1 MDQIKIGKFIAECR
15 KKNNLTQMQLAE
27 KLNITDRAIS
37 KWENGKGMP
46 DSSIMLDLCNELKIS
61 VNELLCGELI
71 EMNNYNKVAEKTLLE
86 MAQKEEMQNKKL
98 MMYENVIG
106 FSSAI
111 SFLILIFVTSFL
123 VENNIA
129 KIVLFILAFILLIIG
144 VFNDALYTIGTN
156 VKITYDGTIL
166 ESYPAQ
172 VKATKIEI
180 KSAENFEIL
189 FKDRQ
194 PIDSYNKIYV
204 VLDKSETDKYNYTI
218 YAYDG
223 SVNIKIDGKE
233 YSLKDALLESKIT
246 MEEIIQKANKDL
258 DNNKITGDM
267 YKDGGS
273 MIYQYDTYTI
283 IKCHT
288 IEGNRDVYIG
298 TKEMTLNDVR

>member
-1 MDQIKIGKFIAECR
+1 
-15 KKNNLTQMQLAE
+15 MQLEYVDIEWSSSFGGYSIKFKDANNKTYSFIMNNKYFPISLGQGLFAFE
-27 KLNITDRAIS
+27 EEYRQKYEWQDTNI
-37 KWENGKGMP
+37 ENNEESYFYGKIIESNAKYIIVEP
-46 DSSIMLDLCNELKIS
+46 NENEEERKSADKIS
-61 VNELLCGELI
+61 VGLGE
-71 EMNNYNKVAEKTLLE
+71 N
-86 MAQKEEMQNKKL
+86 
-98 MMYENVIG
+98 
-106 FSSAI
+106 
-111 SFLILIFVTSFL
+111 
-123 VENNIA
+123 
-129 KIVLFILAFILLIIG
+129 
-144 VFNDALYTIGTN
+144 NDALYTIGTN